1 MPDEY
6 VLTGAS
12 MKSSSSANSTI
23 SSNRRSISRRDM
35 PSMTPLMNTFS
46 RPLISG

>member
-6 VLTGAS
+6 VFTGAS

-23 SSNRRSISRRDM
+23 SSNRRAISLRVR
-35 PSMTPLMNTFS
+35 PSMMPLMKTFS
-46 RPLISG
+46 RPEISG